1 MKKIS
6 LIIFLGIKML
16 TFSSSDYPYTD
27 PLVATIVGSSTLMME
42 GVSPLE
48 DIRISEYEIY
58 TEMEKTIPEN
68 FWYQKGY
75 KFSLVKQKKKAPLIF
90 VIAGTGAAYNSV
102 RMTYFQRIFYDAGY
116 NVISISSPM
125 QMNFILNAS
134 SSRMPGRLMADS
146 EDIYEIMQKSYEKV
160 KESIEVSD
168 FYVMGY
174 SLGAAQTA
182 YVSYIDEREKK
193 FNFKRGFM
201 INPVVDL
208 YKSATKLDNMLDENI
223 DNDKKNIG
231 ILIEEIFT
239 EISKNTKGKN
249 IQLSEAVIYSLFKEK
264 IISNEKM
271 AALIGLAFRIIAID
285 LNFITDITNN
295 MNVYEDKAIGKFEP
309 LFKYF
314 QRINFAGFDD
324 YLSKLAEPFYKEKG
338 IDKNS
343 LLESVK
349 LNEIEDYLRTTSKL
363 FVVTNRDELI
373 LDEKDLKYLEDVFK
387 GKIMVYPNG
396 GHCGNMFF
404 EPNVNEMLNYLKNG
418 VLINEK

>member
-1 MKKIS
+1 MKKLG
-6 LIIFLGIKML
+6 LIIFLGIKVL
-16 TFSSSDYPYTD
+16 IFSDSSYPYTD
-27 PLVATIVGSSTLMME
+27 PLVATIVGSSTLMTE
-42 GVSPLE
+42 GVSLLE
-48 DIRISEYEIY
+48 DIKISEHKIY
-58 TEMEKTIPEN
+58 TEMGKKITEN

-90 VIAGTGAAYNSV
+90 VIAGTGAAHNSV

-146 EDIYEIMQKSYEKV
+146 EDIYEIMQKAYEKV
-160 KESIEVSD
+160 KKNIEVSD
-168 FYVMGY
+168 FYIMGY

-201 INPVVDL
+201 INPVVDM
-208 YKSATKLDNMLDENI
+208 YKSATKLDNMLNDNI
-223 DNDKKNIG
+223 DNDKKKIG
-231 ILIEEIFT
+231 ILVEEIFT
-239 EISKNTKGKN
+239 EISKKTSGKN

-295 MNVYEDKAIGKFEP
+295 RNIYESKAIGKFEP

-314 QRINFAGFDD
+314 QKIDFAGFDD
-324 YLSKLAEPFYKEKG
+324 YLSRLAEPYYKEKG
-338 IDKNS
+338 MSKNS
-343 LLESVK
+343 LLKSVK
-349 LNEIEDYLRTTSKL
+349 LNEIENYLRTTSKL
-363 FVVTNRDELI
+363 AVVTNRDELI
-373 LDEKDLKYLEDVFK
+373 LDKKDMAYLEDVFK
-387 GKIMVYPNG
+387 DKIIVYPYG

-404 EPNVNEMLNYLKNG
+404 EPNVNQMLNYLKNG
-418 VLINEK
+418 VLVNE